1 MPAFVFGMQP
11 SVMRKEHDQTETTS
25 PPQVAAHGPSEAER
39 LRSRERE
46 RELELT
52 RLGSSGSFRRASS
65 VTASSEDQI
74 SGVRVTA
81 AYPGEGDFSHSVT
94 SDYVETRGKELRR
107 VQQQTCV
114 RTGASK
120 SVSIHSNG
128 LISKPGQA
136 NFVAGFTTAK
146 RNNSHGMKSTTVR
159 KFWSD
164 VIVIYRLQWCNSA
177 LAILGL
183 ACAMRC
189 NELCS
194 RGYLPLPDEV
204 INGAVDPFVAFPLNS
219 TCRMGKI
226 VLWKTGCSI
235 LTALLLVVMA
245 VQFKYRMRYRIVL
258 SQLRQETAGSISE
271 QHQHT
276 ELHGPLR
283 RAGAYGWLAVEL
295 LVCMLHPVAFVAKDF
310 RNEMM
315 GREVTYAD
323 AC

>member
-11 SVMRKEHDQTETTS
+11 SVMRKEHDQTETTM
-25 PPQVAAHGPSEAER
+25 G
-39 LRSRERE
+39 
-46 RELELT
+46 T
-52 RLGSSGSFRRASS
+52 SGGLCRASS
-65 VTASSEDQI
+65 VTAPSEDQRT
-74 SGVRVTA
+74 GVKITA
-81 AYPGEGDFSHSVT
+81 AYPGEDHFSHSV
-94 SDYVETRGKELRR
+94 SVDDQWHLRSRHVETREKELRK
-107 VQQQTCV
+107 TGV

-146 RNNSHGMKSTTVR
+146 RKVDSNGMKSTT

-164 VIVIYRLQWCNSA
+164 VIGFTTVIYRLQLCNSA

-183 ACAMRC
+183 ACAIRC

-219 TCRMGKI
+219 ACRMGNI

-235 LTALLLVVMA
+235 LTALLLAVMA
-245 VQFKYRMRYRIVL
+245 VQFKYRMRYESVL
-258 SQLRQETAGSISE
+258 SQLRQEMAGSISE

-276 ELHGPLR
+276 ELLGPLR

-315 GREVTYAD
+315 GREVTYAEI
-323 AC
+323 C